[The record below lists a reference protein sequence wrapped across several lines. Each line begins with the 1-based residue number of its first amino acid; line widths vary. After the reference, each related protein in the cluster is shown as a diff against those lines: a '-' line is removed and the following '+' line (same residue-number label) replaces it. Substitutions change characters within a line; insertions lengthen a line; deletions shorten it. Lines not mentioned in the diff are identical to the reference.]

1 VVYGEAEGRRSGANS
16 GSVRFVEGTVD
27 GAGFGVAVQP
37 TKDGA
42 VCAAEGKDDLVSG
55 GGTEVVGGDCGEFSE
70 T

>member
-1 VVYGEAEGRRSGANS
+1 MVKRKDGGVVLTVVVL
-16 GSVRFVEGTVD
+16 VRFVEGTVD